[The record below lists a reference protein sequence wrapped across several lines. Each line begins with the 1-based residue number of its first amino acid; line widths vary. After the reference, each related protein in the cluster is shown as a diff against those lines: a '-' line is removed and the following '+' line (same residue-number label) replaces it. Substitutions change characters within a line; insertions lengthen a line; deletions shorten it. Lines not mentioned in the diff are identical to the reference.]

1 MAELIGSEGSA
12 FNTAMPSLTD
22 VANVQSALR
31 YFLYGIADGGA
42 PAAPTTANATSLFSH
57 LSTLNTGKASLAGAT
72 FTGTVAAP
80 TLNLTNALTVANG
93 GTGATTAANA
103 RINLGT
109 LLFSSTES
117 QGTASS
123 ARIFVQ
129 VSEPTSAAA
138 GDLWLW

>member
-12 FNTAMPSLTD
+12 FNTSMPSLTD
-22 VANVQSALR
+22 VANIQSALR
-31 YFLYGIADGGA
+31 YFLYGTADGGA
-42 PAAPTTANATSLFSH
+42 PAGPGTANSTSLFSH
-57 LSTLNTGKASLAGAT
+57 LSTLNTGKASLTGAE
-72 FTGTVAAP
+72 FTGTLVAP
-80 TLNLTNALTVANG
+80 TLNLTNALTIANG

-109 LLFSSTES
+109 LLFSSTAS

-123 ARIFVQ
+123 ARVFVQ
-129 VSEPTSAAA
+129 ASQPTGAAA

>member
-1 MAELIGSEGSA
+1 MAELIGSEGSS

-22 VANVQSALR
+22 VANIQSALR
-31 YFLYGIADGGA
+31 YFLYGIASGGG
-42 PAAPTTANATSLFSH
+42 PATATTPADTSLFSS
-57 LSTLNTGKASLAGAT
+57 LKTITDNKASLAGAT
-72 FTGTVAAP
+72 FTGTVVVP
-80 TLNLTNALTVANG
+80 TLNLTNALSVANG
-93 GTGATTAANA
+93 GTGANSAANA

-109 LLFSSTES
+109 ILFSSTVD

-129 VSEPTSAAA
+129 SSQPTTPAT